1 MLHTIRS
8 LQDLQAMAGQPGGH
22 YALGCAIDASATA
35 GWNGGAGFV
44 PVGTPAS
51 PFTGSFDGRGHA
63 IHGLF
68 IHRPGE
74 DHVGLFGC
82 ARNAT
87 LRHLAVVAARI
98 EGGGNVGLL
107 VGSSEAVQGGTACIF
122 QACATGQVRGSAD
135 NVGGLVG
142 HHQAH
147 AGTASIAQSHASG
160 TVTSMGSNVGGL
172 VGHNE
177 AWRGTA
183 HIANAYA
190 TGQVTGRDYAGGL
203 VGYNDALEGRAL
215 ISCAY
220 VTGVVAATGAIVGG
234 LVGMNSTG
242 QVEHSFYALTDADG
256 QPINRGPSADG
267 QGRALD
273 ALKQR
278 STFTGWSI
286 DDEGGSSAIW
296 RIHEGK
302 STPRLRNLLLAAPGC
317 CK

>member
-1 MLHTIRS
+1 MVHTIRS
-8 LQDLQAMAGQPGGH
+8 LQDLQAMANQPGGH
-22 YALGCAIDASATA
+22 YALGCSIDASATA

-87 LRHLAVVAARI
+87 LRKLAVVAARI

-107 VGSSEAVQGGTACIF
+107 VGSSEAVQGGRTCIF
-122 QACATGQVRGSAD
+122 QAYATGQVRGSGD

-147 AGTASIAQSHASG
+147 AGTAAIVQSHASG
-160 TVTSMGSNVGGL
+160 TVTSTGSNVGGL

-183 HIANAYA
+183 RIANAYA
-190 TGQVTGRDYAGGL
+190 TGQVAGRDYAGGL
-203 VGYNDALEGRAL
+203 VGYNDALEGLAL
-215 ISCAY
+215 ISYAY
-220 VTGVVAATGAIVGG
+220 ATGAVAATGAIVGG

-242 QVEHSFYALTDADG
+242 QVEHSFYALTDAGG
-256 QPINRGPSADG
+256 QPINRSPSAGG
-267 QGRALD
+267 QGRTLD

-278 STFTGWSI
+278 STFAGWSI
-286 DDEGGSSAIW
+286 GAQRGANTLWRIDEG
-296 RIHEGK
+296 HC
-302 STPRLRNLLLAAPGC
+302 TPRLRRLPR
-317 CK
+317 